1 MIEKIINRIIKDIK
15 GRKGIGNEWEMI
27 DEDIV
32 NEIKEKWEN
41 IIIEELMKNK

>member
-27 DEDIV
+27 DEDVI